1 MEYYEDEE
9 LIEKKKKTKK
19 KIKIIIIIAAVII
32 GLFFILLVMLSKYA
46 VPVDH
51 RKFDNEIISMI
62 ENEYMISL
70 DNAEPKRYWKPRL
83 AQDTISCFN
92 FYTED
97 YKAFMDGFYGKEI
110 LDIYEEPDGSYAIYR
125 CHVKDKYYFS
135 IEFLREGNRYKGIL
149 DYYRY
154 IG

>member
-1 MEYYEDEE
+1 MEYFEDKE

-19 KIKIIIIIAAVII
+19 KIKIAIIILAVIT
-32 GLFFILLVMLSKYA
+32 GLFIILLIALSKYA
-46 VPVDH
+46 VPVNY

-62 ENEYMISL
+62 ENEYMVSL
-70 DNAEPKRYWKPRL
+70 DNVRPDRYWKPRL

-97 YKAFMDGFYGKEI
+97 YRAFMDSFYGEEI
-110 LDIYEEPDGSYAIYR
+110 LKSYEEPDGSYAVYS

-135 IEFLREGNRYKGIL
+135 IEFLREGGRYKGIL
-149 DYYRY
+149 DYYRE
-154 IG
+154 